1 MRTKRAI
8 HIYIYNVYETCGRIP
23 RISLHAHAF
32 SEHEKIMKNRVD
44 PKVRFYLLG
53 NINGCVRLLSE
64 PHTVAKTPASVCS
77 KIYIREKI
85 NLHPYVSLRASVC
98 SEIYIRE
105 KIFARPYV
113 RKNGKNKLPYSS

>member
-8 HIYIYNVYETCGRIP
+8 HIYNVYERCGLIP

-32 SEHEKIMKNRVD
+32 SEYEKIMKNRID
-44 PKVRFYLLG
+44 PKVSFYLLG
-53 NINGCVRLLSE
+53 NINGCVRLLSK
-64 PHTVAKTPASVCS
+64 PHTVAKIPASACS
-77 KIYIREKI
+77 KFYIREKI

-98 SEIYIRE
+98 GEIYIRE

-113 RKNGKNKLPYSS
+113 RKNGKNKLLYSS